1 MVVRHD
7 YVFDSGSL
15 GQLAAG
21 NARVDAVLDRIRRHD
36 GRAVVPAVVLAECC
50 GDARYDAGYRRALKA
65 LGGDGECIVAID
77 GAIALRAGAIL
88 RLTKMRDTID
98 AIIVAVAEALGPAT
112 SVVTCDV
119 SHMMRLTASANVKL
133 GVINTT

>member
-1 MVVRHD
+1 MRLD

-21 NARVDAVLDRIRRHD
+21 NVRVEALMNRIRRTE

-50 GDARYDAGYRRALKA
+50 GDARYEAGYRRALNA
-65 LGGDGECIVAID
+65 LGGPDECVVTID
-77 GAIALRAGAIL
+77 RTIALRAGAIL
-88 RLTKMRDTID
+88 RLAQMRETID
-98 AIIVAVAEALGPAT
+98 AIIVAVAEALGSAT

-119 SHMMRLTASANVKL
+119 SHMIRLTASANVKL
-133 GVINTT
+133 GVIDTA